1 MQPGGGPVPRPSI
14 PTKGREMLLAQSFQ
28 DTLSD
33 AVSDVA
39 TFIPKLVGFLLI
51 LLIGWVIAKVLAK
64 AVGAILERVGFDR
77 AVERGG
83 VKKALAKTPYDASD
97 FLAKLVY
104 SIVLLFTLQ
113 MAFGVFGPNPISDL
127 LESVIRFLP
136 KVIVAVVI
144 LVIAAAIAA
153 VVRELIDAAL
163 GGLDYGMTLANIAGG
178 AILVI
183 GVFAALDQL
192 EIASDIV
199 NGLFYALLAILVGV
213 AVVAIGGGGIVPMR
227 QRWETALSRYDT
239 EKEKVGNELEGA
251 SDRIEQ
257 RVDSRR
263 RQMDPDA
270 ANAAEPGASQ
280 APQRPPSPPVRPS
293 RDR

>member
-1 MQPGGGPVPRPSI
+1 
-14 PTKGREMLLAQSFQ
+14 MLLAQSFQ

-33 AVSDVA
+33 ALSNVA
-39 TFIPKLVGFLLI
+39 TFVPKLVGFLVI
-51 LLIGWVIAKVLAK
+51 LVIGWIIATVVYK
-64 AVGAILERVGFDR
+64 AVNAILERVGFDR

-104 SIVLLFTLQ
+104 YIVLLFTLQ

-136 KVIVAVVI
+136 KVIVAIVI

-153 VVRELIDAAL
+153 VVRELVAAAL
-163 GGLDYGMTLANIAGG
+163 GGLDYGSTLASIAGG
-178 AILVI
+178 AIMVI

-192 EIASDIV
+192 EIAPDIV

-227 QRWETALSRYDT
+227 QRWDAVLSRYDI
-239 EKEKVGNELEGA
+239 EKHKVGDQLDGPTDHVEPRA
-251 SDRIEQ
+251 
-257 RVDSRR
+257 
-263 RQMDPDA
+263 DPR
-270 ANAAEPGASQ
+270 G
-280 APQRPPSPPVRPS
+280 
-293 RDR
+293 

>member
-1 MQPGGGPVPRPSI
+1 
-14 PTKGREMLLAQSFQ
+14 MLLAQSFQ
-28 DTLSD
+28 DSLSD

-39 TFIPKLVGFLLI
+39 TFLPKVVGFLVI
-51 LLIGWVIAKVLAK
+51 LVIGWIIAKVVSK

-104 SIVLLFTLQ
+104 YIVLLFTLQ

-153 VVRELIDAAL
+153 VVRELVDAAL
-163 GGLDYGMTLANIAGG
+163 GGLDYGSTLATIAGG
-178 AILVI
+178 AIIVI

-192 EIASDIV
+192 EIAPDIV
-199 NGLFYALLAILVGV
+199 NGLFYALLAIVVGV
-213 AVVAIGGGGIVPMR
+213 AVVAVGGGGIAPMR
-227 QRWETALSRYDT
+227 QRWEAVLSRYDA
-239 EKEKVGNELEGA
+239 EKEKVSDQLDDA
-251 SDRIEQ
+251 SDRIE
-257 RVDSRR
+257 RRADTR
-263 RQMDPDA
+263 RQQLDPDSSGA
-270 ANAAEPGASQ
+270 ATTPP
-280 APQRPPSPPVRPS
+280 APRT